1 MKIQKGGCQDIEIFG
16 IEGCGVSIEGRGAT
30 EQSNGGNTTTRK
42 VSFFPKVAFN
52 K

>member
-42 VSFFPKVAFN
+42 VSFSPKVVFN